1 MRFNFRVKIA
11 NLTLFA
17 MIAKTQTLEGITSIQ
32 KDGTHI
38 VMWDLENCTLK
49 QAEQI
54 LKKVQ
59 KRYRLSHIYL
69 SSDCENSYRAWCFS
83 KVTFETF
90 LKILVDSLLIL
101 DYNFFY
107 YTVKRK
113 KATLR
118 TGNKK
123 GRPPQKV
130 VDILPSHY
138 LPFNQST
145 VEKVVYDTG
154 LEKKG
159 ISLLIGGD

>member
-1 MRFNFRVKIA
+1 MRFNIRIKRA

-17 MIAKTQTLEGITSIQ
+17 MIAKTQTLEGVTSLQ
-32 KDGTHI
+32 KDGLHI

-49 QAEQI
+49 KAKEV
-54 LKKVQ
+54 LKRIQ
-59 KRYRLSHIYL
+59 KKYRLSNIYL
-69 SSDCENSYRAWCFS
+69 ISDKENSFRAWSSS
-83 KVTFETF
+83 KVRFDIF
-90 LKILVDSLLIL
+90 LKILVDSLSIL

-123 GRPPQKV
+123 GRPSQRV
-130 VDILPSHY
+130 VAILPSYY
-138 LPFNQST
+138 LPFSQSV

-154 LEKKG
+154 LEKKA
-159 ISLLIGGD
+159 